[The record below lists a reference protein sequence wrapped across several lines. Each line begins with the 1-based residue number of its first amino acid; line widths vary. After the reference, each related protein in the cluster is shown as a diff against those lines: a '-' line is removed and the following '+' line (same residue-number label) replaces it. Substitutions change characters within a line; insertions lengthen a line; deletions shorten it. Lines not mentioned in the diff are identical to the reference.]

1 MQIAFRVF
9 TLAACLLL
17 AAPAAADTREEIVAA
32 LDYFAEMLN
41 EGDVEALRGFY
52 HPDFK
57 LITANGIIGL
67 SERMAD
73 LESLAASGDDRGE
86 LAHRDLKVIEL
97 AANNAVAYGRTTLT
111 FKDGS
116 SLEAWFTTVFVKTP
130 FGWKALI
137 THT

>member
-1 MQIAFRVF
+1 MPVAIRVF
-9 TLAACLLL
+9 ILSACLLL
-17 AAPAAADTREEIVAA
+17 AAPASADTREEIVSA

-57 LITANGIIGL
+57 LITPNGLITL
-67 SERMAD
+67 QERMAD
-73 LESLAASGDDRGE
+73 LAALSASGDDRGE
-86 LAHRDLKVIEL
+86 LVHHDMKVIEL
-97 AANNAVAYGRTTLT
+97 TENNAVAYGRTTLT

-116 SLEAWFTTVFVKTP
+116 VLESWFTTVFVKTP

-137 THT
+137 THS